1 LFTWVLEFFV
11 PTIILMSVVV
21 FVHEWGHFWV
31 ARRNNVKV
39 EDFAI
44 GFGPELFGFSDKKGT
59 RWAFRLVPLGGY
71 IKMLGDADATSATAD
86 DAIITKLTEEER
98 KQTLHAKTPWQRIQ
112 VAAGGPLANFVFA
125 IVAMIGLFA
134 VFGEPITPPVIGF
147 VDPAGVGAKHGLQEN
162 DRILEIN
169 HEKIHSFENMLP
181 FIRSGKHEVLS
192 IKLERAKKQVH
203 LNIPLTLKNKE
214 TGEIQKIKVLGIKP
228 NPSKEYKKVS
238 FGAAVQKAFSTFW
251 GMCKTI
257 VVGLGELLTGQRKGD
272 ELGGIL
278 AIGDMASQ
286 SAKLGVAGMLWFMI
300 IMSINLGLINLFPI
314 PVLDGGQML
323 MTSIEWV
330 IGKPLPEKVQ
340 KYIFGSGFALVI
352 SLMLYST
359 WNDIVRF
366 NVIQKICSLF
376 QIVRGWLP
384 L

>member
-1 LFTWVLEFFV
+1 MFTWILEHLLPF
-11 PTIILMSVVV
+11 IILISVIV
-21 FVHEWGHFWV
+21 FVHEWGHFWF

-44 GFGPELFGFSDKKGT
+44 GFGPELFGFSDRQGT

-71 IKMLGDADATSATAD
+71 VKMLGDADATSATAD
-86 DAIITKLTEEER
+86 DKVLKKLSEEER

-112 VAAGGPLANFVFA
+112 VAAGGPLANFIFA

-134 VFGEPITPPVIGF
+134 VFGEPTTPPVIGF
-147 VDPAGVGAKHGLQEN
+147 VDPAGIGAKHGLCEN
-162 DRILEIN
+162 DRIVEIN
-169 HEKIHSFENMLP
+169 NEKIKTFEELLP
-181 FIRSGKHEVLS
+181 FIRSGTHETLS
-192 IKLERAKKQVH
+192 IKLERAKKQVNV
-203 LNIPLTLKNKE
+203 NIPLTVKNKD
-214 TGEIQKIKVLGIKP
+214 TGEIQKIKILGIKP
-228 NPSKEYKKVS
+228 SSSKEYKKMS
-238 FGAAVQKAFSTFW
+238 LGAAVQTAFSTFW
-251 GMCKTI
+251 QMCKTI

-323 MTSIEWV
+323 MTSIEWIV
-330 IGKPLPEKVQ
+330 GKPLPEKVQ
-340 KYIFGSGFALVI
+340 KYIFGSGFAIVI
-352 SLMLYST
+352 FLMLYST
-359 WNDIVRF
+359 WNDLMRYKV
-366 NVIQKICSLF
+366 F
-376 QIVRGWLP
+376 QIIRGWLP

>member
-1 LFTWVLEFFV
+1 
-11 PTIILMSVVV
+11 
-21 FVHEWGHFWV
+21 
-31 ARRNNVKV
+31 
-39 EDFAI
+39 
-44 GFGPELFGFSDKKGT
+44 
-59 RWAFRLVPLGGY
+59 
-71 IKMLGDADATSATAD
+71 
-86 DAIITKLTEEER
+86 
-98 KQTLHAKTPWQRIQ
+98 
-112 VAAGGPLANFVFA
+112 
-125 IVAMIGLFA
+125 MIGLFA

-192 IKLERAKKQVH
+192 IKLERAKKQVQ
-203 LNIPLTLKNKE
+203 LNIPLTLKDKE

-228 NPSKEYKKVS
+228 NPSKEYKEVS
-238 FGAAVQKAFSTFW
+238 FGAAVQTAFSTFW

-257 VVGLGELLTGQRKGD
+257 VVGLGELLTGQRRGD

-366 NVIQKICSLF
+366 NVIQKICTLF
-376 QIVRGWLP
+376 QIVRGWSP